1 MRLVIILIPKPE
13 KKKSTS
19 KGNYRP
25 MYHECTY
32 KIPSSILANESSNVY
47 KGTIANKDLFQV
59 YEAGVTFKNQST

>member
-1 MRLVIILIPKPE
+1 
-13 KKKSTS
+13 
-19 KGNYRP
+19 